1 MPLPRS
7 ILRLTDEELDELLTT
22 EKVLRAGTVNDDGK
36 PHVAPLWFIWYDG
49 AIWLNSL
56 RRSRRSSDLAA
67 GSKVALCVDTGD
79 SYWELKGAVLYGTP
93 LAATDDPQLPD
104 ARKAFAQ
111 KNWGI
116 DDLPP
121 EIKSH
126 VWLKLVPERIVS
138 WDFAKI
144 PAGKDPRVKYGPKPP
159 ESTST

>member
-7 ILRLTDEELDELLTT
+7 ILRLTDEELDGLLTT
-22 EKVLRAGTVNDDGK
+22 EKVLRAGTVSDDGV

-56 RRSRRSSDLAA
+56 RRSRRQADLAE
-67 GSKVALCVDTGD
+67 GSQVALCVDAGD
-79 SYWELKGAVLYGTP
+79 IYWELRGAVLYGRP
-93 LAATDDPQLPD
+93 VEATNDPKLPE
-104 ARKAFAQ
+104 ARRAFAH

-116 DDLPP
+116 EDLPP

-126 VWLKLVPERIVS
+126 VWLKVVPEKIVS
-138 WDFAKI
+138 WDFKKI

-159 ESTST
+159 DSTE